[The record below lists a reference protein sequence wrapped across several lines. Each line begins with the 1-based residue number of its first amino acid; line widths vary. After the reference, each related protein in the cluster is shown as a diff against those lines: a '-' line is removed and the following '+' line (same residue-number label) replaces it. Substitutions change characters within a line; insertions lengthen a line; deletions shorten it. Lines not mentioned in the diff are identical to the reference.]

1 MMGRLVIGGMAVA
14 ALFVAHTLAYAQ
26 SAAKSPG
33 ATSTKASTA
42 AAKKSRSTATKRPPS
57 LATRT
62 ATCRTDCRTGSP
74 HGLYRAYN
82 TADPNLVSPE
92 GRKMYAECV
101 RLCLAPLPSFYLQKP
116 IIEGGLWW
124 FGMTKSDC
132 LTCHAT
138 GETKGRATGVIM
150 LPDNLRR

>member
-1 MMGRLVIGGMAVA
+1 VPTSVPGVEPHMLYPMKTWQDKGRVRRRPREEARRHVPEELREVRE
-14 ALFVAHTLAYAQ
+14 
-26 SAAKSPG
+26 
-33 ATSTKASTA
+33 ATSTPRCGGGA
-42 AAKKSRSTATKRPPS
+42 
-57 LATRT
+57 
-62 ATCRTDCRTGSP
+62 
-74 HGLYRAYN
+74 YRAYN